1 MNTKQI
7 MEHKPRNLL
16 RFNVDL
22 TDHCNLNC
30 NGCGHFSPIAN
41 EKYLDPISFEKDCKR
56 LSELTNGKVKRI
68 ELMGGEPLLHPK
80 LIDIICIA
88 RKYFEGKIT
97 IMTNGVLLLKQS
109 DIFWTTCRNN
119 KIDIDMTVYPI
130 NIDVEN
136 IKKKAEQFNVL
147 FMLIGEDIDK
157 PRLWYHNKRDLN
169 GSQNYIENFSTCKW
183 ANNCIYLKDGK
194 LSTCVLPLT
203 VNHFNDFFGET
214 FNVVKEDS
222 IDIYEAESIQ
232 QILSFL
238 SKPIKFCRYCLPN
251 SDKLSKW
258 EISKKSKAEWI

>member
-56 LSELTNGKVKRI
+56 LSELTNGKVERI
-68 ELMGGEPLLHPK
+68 ELMGGEPLLHPQ

-130 NIDVEN
+130 KIDVEN
-136 IKKKAEQFNVL
+136 IKKKAEQFNVI
-147 FMLIGEDIDK
+147 FMLIGEM
-157 PRLWYHNKRDLN
+157 
-169 GSQNYIENFSTCKW
+169 STNQGCGIIIN
-183 ANNCIYLKDGK
+183 AI
-194 LSTCVLPLT
+194 
-203 VNHFNDFFGET
+203 
-214 FNVVKEDS
+214 
-222 IDIYEAESIQ
+222 
-232 QILSFL
+232 
-238 SKPIKFCRYCLPN
+238 
-251 SDKLSKW
+251 
-258 EISKKSKAEWI
+258 